1 MHKYSVY
8 TRVYVYA
15 EKILKAKG
23 KLLLR
28 GGIMRKSR
36 NGQVRA
42 FAAITKFWV
51 LLMCFAVVF
60 ALVLTTGVLD
70 GDTGANVAKAD
81 QHVDNIAQV
90 HADATGDIDT
100 RLISTNYIVE
110 GDKKHWRVEVKVGA
124 VTSDNVSIWFDE
136 GSGLSITSGTG
147 GFTATCAGCFRM
159 PRSGRCWH

>member
-1 MHKYSVY
+1 MY

-60 ALVLTTGVLD
+60 ALVLTTGVLEKPTSRWIILLRCMLTLR
-70 GDTGANVAKAD
+70 G
-81 QHVDNIAQV
+81 
-90 HADATGDIDT
+90 
-100 RLISTNYIVE
+100 ISTL
-110 GDKKHWRVEVKVGA
+110 A
-124 VTSDNVSIWFDE
+124 
-136 GSGLSITSGTG
+136 
-147 GFTATCAGCFRM
+147 
-159 PRSGRCWH
+159 